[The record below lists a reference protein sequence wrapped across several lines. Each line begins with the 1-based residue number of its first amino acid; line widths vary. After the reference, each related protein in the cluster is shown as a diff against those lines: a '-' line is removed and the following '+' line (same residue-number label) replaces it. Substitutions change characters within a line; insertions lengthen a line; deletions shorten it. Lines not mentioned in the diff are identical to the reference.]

1 MSRSK
6 VYIPT
11 DAEFIKI
18 IEESNSYSDCLRKL
32 GLTTRG
38 GSSTDIL
45 KKRIKELNLSTEHFG
60 KSHEQSPTARYAL
73 KDILVEHSSYHG
85 IARLKIRLVNENYL
99 EYKCACCG
107 NKGEWN
113 GQPLSL
119 QLDHING
126 VNDDHRIENLRFL
139 CPNCHSQT
147 NSFAGK
153 NKTKP

>member
-6 VYIPT
+6 VYAPT
-11 DAEFIKI
+11 DDEFIKI
-18 IEESNSYSDCLRKL
+18 VEESNSYSDCLRKL
-32 GLTTRG
+32 GLTPRG
-38 GSSTDIL
+38 GSSSDIL
-45 KKRIKELNLSTEHFG
+45 KKRIKELNLSVEHFG
-60 KSHEQSPTARYAL
+60 KSQKQSPTAHYTL
-73 KDILVEHSSYHG
+73 EEILIENSFYHN
-85 IARLKIRLVNENYL
+85 ISRLKTRLIKEGYL

-113 GQPLSL
+113 GQSLSL

-126 VNDDHRIENLRFL
+126 INNDQRIENLRFL

-153 NKTKP
+153 NKK